1 MINLQNKKRSDYQK
15 DGDLPALEE
24 VTKDYW
30 DKSRTRETNAIEDLE
45 KYLWLANAAA
55 VTVSIG
61 YLQKADSISCFQY
74 CGAWSF
80 IIGILMLITM
90 KYVSAINS
98 SRVRHLFQ
106 GAKSKFDA
114 DEASDYIFKDIRKD
128 RFFSILRKLYLCLQ
142 YGAGLA
148 FVGGCVLT
156 LLGVTIGRK

>member
-24 VTKDYW
+24 VLKDYW
-30 DKSRTRETNAIEDLE
+30 DVSRTLETKSIEDLE

-61 YLQKADSISCFQY
+61 YIQKADSVSCFQY
-74 CGAWSF
+74 CGAWTF
-80 IIGILMLITM
+80 IIAILMLIII

-98 SRVRHLFQ
+98 SRDRHLFQ
-106 GAKSKFDA
+106 EAKSKFDA
-114 DEASDYIFKDIRKD
+114 DEVSDFIFKDIRGD
-128 RFFSILRKLYLCLQ
+128 RTFGNLRKLYLCLQ

-156 LLGVTIGRK
+156 LLGVMLGRR